1 MFRLPDSELKTHSK
15 ACSTEFDWKKL
26 SFVLEAKGII
36 QEHQIASAQSRI
48 QSAFKQ
54 SILAGFNL
62 FKTNL
67 EADQVA
73 HRKHLAAASGDSQ
86 RARAALVNQLQE
98 KNCEFTMCHFELVGP
113 GGW

>member
-1 MFRLPDSELKTHSK
+1 MLDGELKIHAK
-15 ACSTEFDWKKL
+15 ACSAEFDWKKL
-26 SFVLEAKGII
+26 SFVLEAKGIV
-36 QEHQIASAQSRI
+36 QDQQIERAQGRI

-73 HRKHLAAASGDSQ
+73 HRRHLVAASGDAQ
-86 RARAALVNQLQE
+86 RTRAALVNQLQDRLD
-98 KNCEFTMCHFELVGP
+98 KRKISWKLKMIF
-113 GGW
+113 